1 MLKIVDIMLKINY
14 IMPMEHFSTNIRE
27 LRAAQNLTQ
36 EELADQ
42 VGAVRQTIAY
52 LERGEYMPSLA
63 LAWKIATVFN
73 KPIDQVFKLSFHEG
87 N

>member
-1 MLKIVDIMLKINY
+1 MVTL
-14 IMPMEHFSTNIRE
+14 STSIRE
-27 LRAAQNLTQ
+27 HRARLGLTQ
-36 EELADQ
+36 EELAER

-63 LAWKIATVFN
+63 LAWRLSTVLNVPLTELFT
-73 KPIDQVFKLSFHEG
+73 LSEE